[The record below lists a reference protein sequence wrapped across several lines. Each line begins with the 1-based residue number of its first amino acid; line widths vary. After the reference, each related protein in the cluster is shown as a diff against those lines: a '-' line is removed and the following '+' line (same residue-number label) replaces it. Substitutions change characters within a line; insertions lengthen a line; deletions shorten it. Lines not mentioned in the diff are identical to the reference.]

1 MNGQLSRLGSM
12 LAMLVLSVT
21 PAFAHHVMGG
31 RTPATFAEG
40 ILSGLGH
47 PIIGVDHFAAVV
59 AVGCLAAAHR
69 AGPALAGCFVV
80 AMMAG
85 VAMHL
90 NGTTVPA
97 AKILVALSVIA
108 LGAIM
113 LRRQNL
119 AIGAALT
126 LFMLAGLVHGYALG
140 ESIYGAEPTPLY
152 AYLLGLAVVQSAIAL
167 AAMSIARAIARRSAD
182 LIPVRLVGA
191 SIAGIGLAV
200 LMQQV
205 IPGV

>member
-69 AGPALAGCFVV
+69 AAWRFAR
-80 AMMAG
+80 
-85 VAMHL
+85 
-90 NGTTVPA
+90 
-97 AKILVALSVIA
+97 A
-108 LGAIM
+108 LGA
-113 LRRQNL
+113 
-119 AIGAALT
+119 
-126 LFMLAGLVHGYALG
+126 
-140 ESIYGAEPTPLY
+140 
-152 AYLLGLAVVQSAIAL
+152 LGLNDAKAAAV
-167 AAMSIARAIARRSAD
+167 
-182 LIPVRLVGA
+182 
-191 SIAGIGLAV
+191 
-200 LMQQV
+200 
-205 IPGV
+205 